1 MFSLFFIDRPV
12 VAKVLSI
19 LIVLVGLIALK
30 VLPVAQFP
38 EIVPPTIQVIA
49 SYTGAS
55 ASVVEESVTRPIEDQ
70 LSGIEGAL
78 YSESISSSD
87 GASAITVTFQP
98 GYDLD
103 TAAVDVQNRVALAM
117 PRLPEAVKR
126 TGVSTLKSS
135 SNIVQIITVR
145 SKNPKHDLL
154 YLSNFASLNLM
165 DELKRIPGVG
175 QVKNL
180 GERKYALR
188 IWIDPDKLSAL
199 KLTVND
205 VAAALRSQSVQTALG
220 KVGDTSL
227 TRQGRFQYT
236 LVAKT
241 RLSNLSDFGKVI
253 LRNRPDGSKIRLRDV
268 ARIELGAES
277 YLWSA
282 YYNNKPAALL
292 GIYQLPGANALEVAK
307 RVEAKLAELK
317 KRFPKD
323 LIVEPS
329 YDTTRFV
336 EVSIEEV
343 VQTLIE
349 ALILVLIVVYLFL
362 QSLRATLIPAVAI
375 PVSLIGTFA
384 ALLAVGFSINTLT
397 LFGLIL
403 AIGIVVD
410 DAILVVENV
419 EANLEKNPDLTVREA
434 TRLAMKE
441 ISAPVISTTLV
452 LLAVFVPVTFIPGI
466 SGALYKQ
473 FAATIAFSVLLS
485 ALVALTLSPA
495 MAATILKRRAE
506 GEKSRFFRAFDAGL
520 ERLKGGYDGLLR
532 FLIRHWYL
540 PVGGFLLLL
549 AGTWFLFRSVPT
561 GFLPE
566 EDQGTLVASVNLE
579 PGVRLHDTEA
589 VTKKVVRILRRTP
602 GVEAAV
608 SINGFNGIM
617 GTLDS
622 STSAI
627 FVVLKDW
634 KERQKPELSVAS
646 IIGRIEKAVKSEVS
660 EATVRIFS
668 PPSIPG
674 LSATGGFEFKLEN
687 MEGLPLKDFE
697 KRARKFIAELNK
709 DERIANAYTMF
720 NSDYPQLRIDID
732 RDKVAAAGV
741 QLSDLLGVLG
751 SYLGSLYVDDFTKF
765 SKTYRI
771 FVQVDEKYRSH
782 AGRLGRF
789 FVRNAKGDL
798 IPLSSFVR
806 IDRTSGPSTIT
817 HFNGYQSIAVNGI
830 HNAAKGYSSADAIA
844 AIEEHAQKLPPGIGV
859 AFSGVTLQEKEAG
872 NAALYIFAL
881 SLLAVFLFLA
891 AQYESW
897 IIPLTIMLP
906 IPAVMAGALGAN
918 MLAGLLND
926 IYTQIGLVLLIAM
939 ASKNAILVVEF
950 AKELREKGTELI
962 ESAVSAGKLRMR
974 AILMTAFAFLL
985 GIWPL
990 VTASGAGAASRRSL
1004 GTAVFGGMALSTLL
1018 TFLLTPVL
1026 FVLLERMRE
1035 RFGGGRDDA

>member
-1 MFSLFFIDRPV
+1 MFSLFFIDRPI
-12 VAKVLSI
+12 VAKVLLI

-30 VLPVAQFP
+30 VLLVAQFP
-38 EIVPPTIQVIA
+38 EIVPPTIQVVA

-55 ASVVEESVTRPIEDQ
+55 ADVVEESVTRPIEEQ
-70 LSGIEGAL
+70 LSGIEGAI
-78 YSESISSSD
+78 YTESISSSD
-87 GASAITVTFQP
+87 GASVITVYFKP

-103 TAAVDVQNRVALAM
+103 TAAVDVQNRVSLAT

-126 TGVSTLKSS
+126 TGVSTIKSS
-135 SNIVQIITVR
+135 SNIVQIVSVR
-145 SKNPKHDLL
+145 STNPKHGLL
-154 YLSNFASLNLM
+154 YLSNFAALNLM
-165 DELKRIPGVG
+165 EELKRIPGVG

-199 KLTVND
+199 GLTVND

-220 KVGDTSL
+220 KVGDTAL
-227 TRQGRFQYT
+227 TQQGRFQYT

-241 RLSNLSDFGKVI
+241 RLSDLPDFGRVI
-253 LRNRPDGSKIRLRDV
+253 LKTRPDGSQVRLRDV
-268 ARIELGAES
+268 ARIELGSES

-282 YYNNKPAALL
+282 YYDNKPAALL
-292 GIYQLPGANALEVAK
+292 GIYQLPGANALDVAK
-307 RVEAKLAELK
+307 RVKAKLEELK
-317 KRFPKD
+317 KRFPKE
-323 LIVEPS
+323 IVVEPS

-343 VQTLIE
+343 VQTLLE
-349 ALILVLIVVYLFL
+349 ALALVLIVVFLFL
-362 QSLRATLIPAVAI
+362 QSFRATIVPAVAI

-384 ALLAVGFSINTLT
+384 VLLVAGFSINTLT

-410 DAILVVENV
+410 AILVVENV
-419 EANLEKNPDLTVREA
+419 EANLEKNPDLSVKEA
-434 TRLAMKE
+434 TRMAMKE
-441 ISAPVISTTLV
+441 ISAPIVSTTLV

-473 FAATIAFSVLLS
+473 FAMTIAFSVLIS

-495 MAATILKRRAE
+495 MAATILR
-506 GEKSRFFRAFDAGL
+506 KSHGKKNPFFRWFNAALEGL
-520 ERLKGGYDGLLR
+520 KERYDRVLR
-532 FLIRHWYL
+532 VLIRHWYI
-540 PVGGFLLLL
+540 PVGGYLLLL
-549 AGTWFLFRSVPT
+549 GATWWVFKTLPT

-579 PGVRLHDTEA
+579 PGTRLHDTEA
-589 VTKKVVRILRRTP
+589 VTKKVVSIIRKDP
-602 GVEAAV
+602 AVEAAI

-634 KERQKPELSVAS
+634 KERETPELSVPA
-646 IIGRIEKAVKSEVS
+646 IIARLEKQFKAQIPD
-660 EATVRIFS
+660 ATVRLFS

-687 MEGLPLKDFE
+687 LEGMPLKDFE
-697 KRARKFIAELNK
+697 AKARAFIAELSK
-709 DERIANAYTMF
+709 DERIASVYTMF
-720 NSDYPQLRIDID
+720 NSNYPQLRIDID
-732 RDKVAAAGV
+732 RDKVAASGV
-741 QLSDLLGVLG
+741 KLSDLLAVLG

-765 SKTYRI
+765 SKNYRI
-771 FVQVDEKYRSH
+771 FVQVDEKYRAH
-782 AGRLGRF
+782 AGMINRF
-789 FVRNAKGDL
+789 YVRNAKGDL
-798 IPLSSFVR
+798 VPLGSLVR
-806 IDRTSGPSTIT
+806 IEKTAGPSTIT
-817 HFNGYQSIAVNGI
+817 HFDGYQSIAVNGV
-830 HNAAKGYSSADAIA
+830 HDAAKGYSSADAIA
-844 AIEEHAQKLPPGIGV
+844 AIEEHAAKLPPGIGI
-859 AFSGVTLQEKEAG
+859 AYSGVTLQEKEAG
-872 NAALYIFAL
+872 NAAVYIFAL
-881 SLLAVFLFLA
+881 SLLMVFLFLS

-897 IIPLTIMLP
+897 IIPLSIMLP

-950 AKELREKGTELI
+950 AKELREKGAELI

-1018 TFLLTPVL
+1018 TFMLTPVL
-1026 FVLLERMRE
+1026 FVLFERLRE
-1035 RFGGGRDDA
+1035 RFKGGRADA